1 MREEWS
7 SDCTMVEEKGM
18 DLSAGS
24 LFASMVIGTVGFGLV
39 MYGKKSQRW
48 PQLVAGAAMIVY
60 PYFVAS
66 VGWMVAIAAAIVAVL
81 TLAVRA
87 GL

>member
-1 MREEWS
+1 
-7 SDCTMVEEKGM
+7 M

-24 LFASMVIGTVGFGLV
+24 LFASMVIGTIGFGLV
-39 MYGKKSQRW
+39 RYGKKAERW

-60 PYFVAS
+60 PYFIAS
-66 VGWMVAIAAAIVAVL
+66 VGWMFAIAALIVAAL
-81 TLAVRA
+81 ALAVRA